1 MNYNNVKF
9 NGALAFYISK
19 TQIILRNIIDHLIN
33 TNDDFYVR
41 NV

>member
-1 MNYNNVKF
+1 MNYNGTKF

-19 TQIILRNIIDHLIN
+19 SQIILRSIIDHLLTIN
-33 TNDDFYVR
+33 DNFYVR